1 LSRMLNRLATLGI
14 ARRFIAERGSQG
26 MRERILFAMILI
38 GTLFSA
44 ITFIPGALLTL
55 REGLWPVFA
64 MNTAVLTC
72 GFLLLAVRRLGYR
85 IRAWAACML
94 IYAVGAYVV
103 FFFGF
108 LSGGPIWLFS
118 FGVMCGL
125 LLGVRAAV
133 IGIGVNASTLLVFV
147 WLHAVTPLGQGLPFF
162 SSWLHC
168 LTAFGGFVLMNA
180 VAAVSCSLVLQDE
193 EAISLSLRREKSQIL
208 EAKTRLEEEVISRK
222 EAEKQQ
228 RELARELEFL
238 HDTAMEFVSERN
250 EEDLYGIIAKRIRE
264 ILGDVFVLVN
274 AYEPKTK
281 EFRTLAIEGVGPNME
296 RVLNI
301 LGRNQ
306 LGMVTTLNDE
316 EAERKLKTGKISK
329 GPQDLH
335 ELSFGAVAKS
345 IGHAIERFLNIRR
358 IYAIG
363 LVTEGELFG
372 SAIIVDRSTPS
383 GADFVFRKRLV
394 EAYVNQA
401 SLALLRNRFERELKE
416 SEERYRQLVNN
427 APAGIYEMDLKN
439 FGITNVNEVMCR
451 YTGYTKEEFL
461 SLNPLIL
468 LAEESLEK
476 FIERGRRIFAGQP
489 ISESTEYK
497 IRRKDGSTFWVRS
510 HSKATYTH
518 GVAVKN
524 TLVLHDITEVKT
536 LEEEKRQLQES
547 LLEARKMEAIAT
559 LAGGIA
565 HQFNNALSVVSVST
579 DMLDLCREVGEEH
592 QKYTN
597 MVRESIQRMT
607 GLTSQLLAYAGGGK
621 YYARTLSLSLF
632 VSETLPTLLPEMP
645 ASVQVE
651 TDLSQDVLPV
661 KVDPKQMKS
670 VLSAILTNA
679 VEAMEEG
686 GKIRIAC
693 TNQAVEEGDL
703 KEYPDLVP
711 GPYTALTIEDNGK
724 GMDERTLK
732 KIFDPFFTTKFQG
745 RGLAMPAVL
754 GIVKNHGGWIGVDS
768 ENGKGTTV
776 RILLPVFEEHT
787 EAWGEERGAK

>member
-1 LSRMLNRLATLGI
+1 
-14 ARRFIAERGSQG
+14 

-38 GTLFSA
+38 GTLSSA

-72 GFLLLAVRRLGYR
+72 GFLLLAVRRLSYR

-133 IGIGVNASTLLVFV
+133 IGIVVNASTLLVFV
-147 WLHAVTPLGQGLPFF
+147 WLHAFTPLGQGLPFF
-162 SSWLHC
+162 TSWLHC
-168 LTAFGGFVLMNA
+168 LTAYGGFVLMNA

-208 EAKTRLEEEVISRK
+208 EAKRRLEDEISSRK
-222 EAEKQQ
+222 EAEKRQ
-228 RELARELEFL
+228 RELSRELEFL
-238 HDTAMEFVSERN
+238 HTTAMEFVSASN
-250 EEDLYGIIAKRIRE
+250 ETSIYRLIGRRIRE
-264 ILGDVFVLVN
+264 TLGDVAVVMNSF
-274 AYEPKTK
+274 EPKTRQ
-281 EFRTLAIEGVGPNME
+281 FCTMAVEGLGPAAE
-296 RVLNI
+296 RFLNI
-301 LGRNQ
+301 LGRDPV
-306 LGMVTTLNDE
+306 GMVTTLSDE
-316 EAERKLKTGKISK
+316 FAEQTLKTGKLSDGPK
-329 GPQDLH
+329 GIH
-335 ELSFGAVAKS
+335 ELSFGAIPKAVAR
-345 IGHAIERFLNIRR
+345 GIEKLLGVGG
-358 IYAIG
+358 IYVIG
-363 LVTEGELFG
+363 LVREGDLFG
-372 SAIIVDRSTPS
+372 SAVIVDRNRSVGT
-383 GADFVFRKRLV
+383 DVRKNQGLV

-401 SLALLRNRFERELKE
+401 SLALLRNRFERELKQ

-579 DMLDLCREVGEEH
+579 DMLDLCREVGKEY

-651 TDLSQDVLPV
+651 TDLFQDVLPV

-711 GPYTALTIEDNGK
+711 GLYTALTIEDNGK

-768 ENGKGTTV
+768 EHGKGTTV
-776 RILLPVFEEHT
+776 RILLPVCEEHT
-787 EAWGEERGAK
+787 EAWGQERGAK